1 VSNVAAHGDVPSA
14 AIPDKAWVPWVGRVV
29 SALPVLALALSASMK
44 LSHQPKVIDMFVGK
58 FGYREGD
65 LTTIAILELACAL
78 VYAVPKTSVLGAV
91 LVTAYLGGA
100 VATHVRVSDVFLTP
114 LVLGV
119 LVWIGLWLREP
130 RLRKLAPLRTT
141 S

>member
-1 VSNVAAHGDVPSA
+1 MTAAVSPSVS
-14 AIPDKAWVPWVGRVV
+14 IPQKNWMLWTGRVI
-29 SALPVLALALSASMK
+29 SALPVLAMLLSASMK
-44 LSHQPKVIDMFVGK
+44 LTHAPKFVEMFTGK
-58 FGYREGD
+58 FGYQESA
-65 LTTIAILELACAL
+65 LTGIGLLEIACAL
-78 VYAVPKTSVLGAV
+78 VYTIPKTSVLGAV

-100 VATHVRVSDVFLTP
+100 VATHVRVSDVFITP

-130 RLRKLAPLRTT
+130 RLRTLAPLRTPP